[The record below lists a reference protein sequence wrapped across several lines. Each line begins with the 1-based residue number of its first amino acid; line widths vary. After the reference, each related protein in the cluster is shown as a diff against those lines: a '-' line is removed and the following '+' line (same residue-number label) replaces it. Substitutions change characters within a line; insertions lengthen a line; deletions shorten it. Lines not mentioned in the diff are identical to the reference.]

1 MAGMS
6 LSTTGFPKL
15 KRLKQQKISGKWEGR
30 SVALHCDLTDED
42 AVNQLLNR
50 VRESLGTPVCLVNN
64 ASVFEHDSVTDSRPM
79 PRFSYAYQPDCACP
93 VITGLVCNDSGRF
106 PIRRHQF
113 ARPETGQSEPEFSVL
128 YLVESGTEYGHN
140 LAGAGT
146 GSETARCRHC
156 AGITLVSG
164 EQTEQDF
171 KIAHKNTPLG
181 RSSTPE
187 DIAST
192 VCFVANSPAIT
203 GTTIVVDGGQHLI
216 PLSQD
221 VMFVAKMSA
230 QNNS

>member
-64 ASVFEHDSVTDSRPM
+64 ASVFEHDSVTDFSADALDFHMRTNLTAPVLLSRAL
-79 PRFSYAYQPDCACP
+79 YAM
-93 VITGLVCNDSGRF
+93 ISGRF

-156 AGITLVSG
+156 ARHYT
-164 EQTEQDF
+164 
-171 KIAHKNTPLG
+171 
-181 RSSTPE
+181 
-187 DIAST
+187 
-192 VCFVANSPAIT
+192 CFRRTDGT
-203 GTTIVVDGGQHLI
+203 GL
-216 PLSQD
+216 
-221 VMFVAKMSA
+221 
-230 QNNS
+230 